1 MLEERISI
9 DPEISHGK
17 PVIKGTRVP
26 VEIVLGSLAGG
37 MEIKD
42 VADEYGITRDDVL
55 AAIRYAARIV
65 AGEEICAY
73 A

>member
-1 MLEERISI
+1 
-9 DPEISHGK
+9 
-17 PVIKGTRVP
+17 
-26 VEIVLGSLAGG
+26 

>member
-1 MLEERISI
+1 MLEDRITI
-9 DPEISHGK
+9 DPEISHGR

-37 MEIKD
+37 MEINE
-42 VADEYGITRDDVL
+42 VANEYGLNREDVL
-55 AAIRYAARIV
+55 AAIGYAARIV
-65 AGEEICAY
+65 ASEEICAY